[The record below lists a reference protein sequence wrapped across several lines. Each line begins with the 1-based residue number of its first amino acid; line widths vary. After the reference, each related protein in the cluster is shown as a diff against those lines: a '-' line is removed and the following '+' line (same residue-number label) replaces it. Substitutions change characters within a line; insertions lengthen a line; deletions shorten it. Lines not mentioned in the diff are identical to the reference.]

1 MLFSFSIKNIL
12 HHWGFNPGDS
22 AESCL
27 RTLGQPADS
36 FCHFLVPDA
45 AFSIA
50 TNFQESCPVGFK
62 NCVRIEVGVHVD
74 AEVSGRNARFSLT
87 GCTFH
92 SFHSFYV
99 TQLREKWYSKTAN
112 CIWNSDLW
120 CRKQE
125 LFQLRPHPLPSYQYL
140 CSYICRGLLNT
151 VKSVTNLYFH
161 VQCLVSFTLWV
172 VKHLFNFTTNYVI
185 KQQSSL
191 HQFTVYR

>member
-99 TQLREKWYSKTAN
+99 TQLREK
-112 CIWNSDLW
+112 
-120 CRKQE
+120 
-125 LFQLRPHPLPSYQYL
+125 
-140 CSYICRGLLNT
+140 
-151 VKSVTNLYFH
+151 
-161 VQCLVSFTLWV
+161 
-172 VKHLFNFTTNYVI
+172 
-185 KQQSSL
+185 
-191 HQFTVYR
+191 